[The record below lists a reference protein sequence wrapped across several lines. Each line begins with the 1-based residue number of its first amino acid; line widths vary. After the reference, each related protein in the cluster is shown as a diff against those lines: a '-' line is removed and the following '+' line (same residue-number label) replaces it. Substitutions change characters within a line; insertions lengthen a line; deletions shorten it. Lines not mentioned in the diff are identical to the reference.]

1 MQNLKY
7 IIFFALISF
16 AFQFD
21 HCFDTAKICKSDIK
35 PFPSGPIA
43 NCIEY
48 EEEEGETLCG
58 ECGLGYAV
66 SFEKD
71 RCIKSFFA
79 VLLKREIKYVMNVIK
94 GIILKM
100 KNALKFL

>member
-48 EEEEGETLCG
+48 EEE
-58 ECGLGYAV
+58 
-66 SFEKD
+66 
-71 RCIKSFFA
+71 
-79 VLLKREIKYVMNVIK
+79 
-94 GIILKM
+94 
-100 KNALKFL
+100 